1 MKEFK
6 NEVFL
11 DFTDPIIEKKQKKAL
26 LSVRANFG
34 KEYPNFINGKAV
46 KTTAKT
52 ISLNPA
58 NTDET
63 IGIFQKSGKD
73 DAETAMQAAQKAFET
88 WKFVPVKKRAE
99 FLFKAAN
106 IIRKR
111 RLEINAWMISEVG
124 KNYLEA
130 DADTCE
136 AIDFLEFYGREVLR
150 FAEKQPIIPVKGE
163 KNKTVYIPLGV
174 GVIIPPWNFP
184 FAILIGTACA
194 AIAAGNTIV
203 LKPSSDSPMMG
214 WLFAD
219 IMNSLGLPK
228 GVLNYVV
235 ASGAESGD
243 YLVQH
248 PKTRF
253 ISFTG
258 SMEVGLRINE
268 LAAKTS
274 PGQIW
279 IKRVIAEMGGKDSM
293 IIDSEADIDDAV
305 KGTVAAAFGFQG
317 QKCSACSRVIVDTKV
332 YKEFVAKLKPAV
344 EALVQGNP
352 VDNHFMGPVV
362 SAKAEKSILE
372 YIEIGKKEGN
382 LLTGGEK
389 IKGMNGYFIKPTV
402 FTDIEPMARISQE
415 EIFGPVL
422 AVIKSKN
429 FEDSLEIAN
438 NTMFGLTGA
447 VYTSNKKKLAKAEQE
462 FHCGNLYLNRKC
474 TGALV
479 GAHPFGGFNMS
490 GTDSKAGGR
499 DYMLLFMQAK
509 TISEKK

>member
-1 MKEFK
+1 
-6 NEVFL
+6 
-11 DFTDPIIEKKQKKAL
+11 
-26 LSVRANFG
+26 
-34 KEYPNFINGKAV
+34 
-46 KTTAKT
+46 
-52 ISLNPA
+52 
-58 NTDET
+58 
-63 IGIFQKSGKD
+63 
-73 DAETAMQAAQKAFET
+73 
-88 WKFVPVKKRAE
+88 
-99 FLFKAAN
+99 
-106 IIRKR
+106 
-111 RLEINAWMISEVG
+111 
-124 KNYLEA
+124 
-130 DADTCE
+130 
-136 AIDFLEFYGREVLR
+136 
-150 FAEKQPIIPVKGE
+150 
-163 KNKTVYIPLGV
+163 
-174 GVIIPPWNFP
+174 
-184 FAILIGTACA
+184 
-194 AIAAGNTIV
+194 
-203 LKPSSDSPMMG
+203 MMG

-219 IMNSLGLPK
+219 IMNNLGLPK
-228 GVLNYVV
+228 GVLNFVV
-235 ASGAESGD
+235 ASGAEAGD

-352 VDNHFMGPVV
+352 IDNHFMGPVV

>member
-1 MKEFK
+1 
-6 NEVFL
+6 
-11 DFTDPIIEKKQKKAL
+11 
-26 LSVRANFG
+26 
-34 KEYPNFINGKAV
+34 
-46 KTTAKT
+46 
-52 ISLNPA
+52 
-58 NTDET
+58 
-63 IGIFQKSGKD
+63 
-73 DAETAMQAAQKAFET
+73 MQAAQKAFET

-332 YKEFVAKLKPAV
+332 YKEFVTKLKPAV
-344 EALVQGNP
+344 EALAQGNP
-352 VDNHFMGPVV
+352 IDNHFMGPVV

-372 YIEIGKKEGN
+372 YIEIGKK
-382 LLTGGEK
+382 K
-389 IKGMNGYFIKPTV
+389 VIF
-402 FTDIEPMARISQE
+402 SQE
-415 EIFGPVL
+415 EKNKRNEWIFY
-422 AVIKSKN
+422 K
-429 FEDSLEIAN
+429 AN
-438 NTMFGLTGA
+438 SF
-447 VYTSNKKKLAKAEQE
+447 YR
-462 FHCGNLYLNRKC
+462 Y
-474 TGALV
+474 
-479 GAHPFGGFNMS
+479 
-490 GTDSKAGGR
+490 
-499 DYMLLFMQAK
+499 
-509 TISEKK
+509 